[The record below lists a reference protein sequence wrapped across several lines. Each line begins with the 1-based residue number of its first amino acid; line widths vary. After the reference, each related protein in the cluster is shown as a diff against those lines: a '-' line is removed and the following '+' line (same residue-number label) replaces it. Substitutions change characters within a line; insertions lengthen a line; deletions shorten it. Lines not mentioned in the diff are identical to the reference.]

1 MPTSNSKYL
10 IAKGIKLQV
19 NSNIHVPA
27 VICMLITVERCRFRF
42 ESSDSD
48 DWIDSLLSDLKMKE
62 MGLLTIFQMYH
73 KMKILTSKYNF
84 LIYSYLLQ

>member
-1 MPTSNSKYL
+1 M
-10 IAKGIKLQV
+10 AKGIKLEE

-42 ESSDSD
+42 EVSDSD
-48 DWIDSLLSDLKMKE
+48 DWIDSLLSDLKMKV

-73 KMKILTSKYNF
+73 ND
-84 LIYSYLLQ
+84 